1 MLVGFYLLFKGLKVG
16 CKTQNTVI
24 MQEVQNQGSNP
35 RDRIYAEQIRLTY
48 QQLPTLSTSNMLGSI
63 VLAFVMW
70 DKVPIPALVAWLLV
84 LLVVT
89 ALAPVI
95 GRVYKVLGHD
105 SLDQQYWGR
114 VLLIYLLV
122 RAVVWGSGGILFYVP
137 GVFEYQVLLLFF
149 IVGGAGLVAIQAAA
163 YKPAFFT
170 MMYPVLLP
178 VIVRFAIDFDG
189 LHIAMALVTFVYGVA
204 LAYFYQNIHEKIE
217 ESLILRFE
225 KTSLTEKLAV
235 QKQAAVK
242 AYADKTRFIASV
254 SHDLRQ
260 PLHAQGLF
268 IDELK
273 YRIKESDTKEIVDK
287 LEASLHAMSSLFNSL
302 IDLSRLEVNA
312 IQPNFK
318 RFALADIFAEIN
330 LDFQTEARAKNLQL
344 KVLNTKLWG
353 KSDPQLLGRVIRN
366 FVANAIQYTQK
377 GKILV
382 GCKRKGDKISIQVW
396 DTGIGIPD
404 NKRQAIFEEYFQ
416 VHQSSQSTSEHSGL
430 GLAIVAKLSRLLNH
444 PVNVYSQYGK
454 GTMFSIDISRVE
466 SASQIHKSQQNEV
479 QVHQAQ
485 QNEVWVHQ
493 A

>member
-225 KTSLTEKLAV
+225 KASLAEKLAV

-260 PLHAQGLF
+260 PLHVQGLF

-273 YRIKESDTKEIVDK
+273 YRIKESDIKEIVDK

-353 KSDPQLLGRVIRN
+353 KSD
-366 FVANAIQYTQK
+366 F
-377 GKILV
+377 
-382 GCKRKGDKISIQVW
+382 
-396 DTGIGIPD
+396 
-404 NKRQAIFEEYFQ
+404 
-416 VHQSSQSTSEHSGL
+416 
-430 GLAIVAKLSRLLNH
+430 
-444 PVNVYSQYGK
+444 
-454 GTMFSIDISRVE
+454 
-466 SASQIHKSQQNEV
+466 
-479 QVHQAQ
+479 
-485 QNEVWVHQ
+485 
-493 A
+493 